1 VRGSPAGARRRPVRG
16 LDPARVARAHDCAGR
31 AGHSGAPG
39 NRPRAGR
46 SAGSHHLAVR
56 AWRRREPTVPTR
68 PVAVA
73 PHSRRR
79 SLARRRVAAAPEA
92 ARARSAAA
100 ARPERRRIRLAT
112 RDTGSARP
120 ARLRGGR
127 WSGVH
132 GHDGGDADVRSCSAD
147 GQGENSRVTRRAR
160 SRRAVCDE
168 SNRSVAVWNGSG
180 DVSRKYRT
188 AAPWELG
195 RCRKWSDATGAL
207 PRSPAGA
214 DPSRGVRRN
223 GPTWGA
229 ALRLASCLRQ
239 RRNTGLAARRC
250 SVGRCLSA
258 VGPTDATSI
267 ANNLD
272 SRNPH
277 VRLRT
282 SCPGRGASAPRPV
295 GSARA
300 SALPPA

>member
-1 VRGSPAGARRRPVRG
+1 VRGSPAGVRRRPVRG
-16 LDPARVARAHDCAGR
+16 PDPARVARAHDCGGR
-31 AGHSGAPG
+31 AARSGAPG
-39 NRPRAGR
+39 NPPRAGR
-46 SAGSHHLAVR
+46 SAGSHHLEAQ

-79 SLARRRVAAAPEA
+79 SLARRRVAAALEA

-147 GQGENSRVTRRAR
+147 GQGENSRVTPVAC
-160 SRRAVCDE
+160 SRRAVCDM
-168 SNRSVAVWNGSG
+168 SNRCVAVWNGSG

-214 DPSRGVRRN
+214 DPSRGVRRTVLH
-223 GPTWGA
+223 G
-229 ALRLASCLRQ
+229 
-239 RRNTGLAARRC
+239 ARRFV
-250 SVGRCLSA
+250 S
-258 VGPTDATSI
+258 P
-267 ANNLD
+267 
-272 SRNPH
+272 
-277 VRLRT
+277 
-282 SCPGRGASAPRPV
+282 
-295 GSARA
+295 RA
-300 SALPPA
+300 SVNDGTLVLPRVDARSVDA